1 MNDGSD
7 DERRRAVDIL
17 VCRAAAAAAAEGTE
31 DGSITTHAGLQQ
43 SG

>member
-17 VCRAAAAAAAEGTE
+17 VCRAAAAATEGTE